1 MAAVEAAV
9 SLMPQIAPRALI
21 RPDREHRLGRLASLA
36 GQAAAIAVNAGLR
49 DRAVELLEQARGL
62 LIADVLDAHSSD
74 LTRLRQT
81 APDLVDAFDGLRA
94 RLDRLD
100 QARLVVPA
108 VHNSADARVE
118 AASSHQSVQD
128 LTNARREAYA
138 AWEDLLG
145 RIRAMDGFAT
155 FLHTPGIIRLAAQ
168 AHDGPL
174 ILVYTD
180 PVRCDALILTD
191 APDAPVR
198 VVPLTGLTDEDA
210 YTNATRFMA
219 ARRITSDPDA
229 DPKPRIAAQ
238 MEILDILAWLWD
250 AITGPVLAALGHT
263 SSPSG
268 EEDWP
273 RLWWCPVG
281 VLACLPL
288 HAAGHHRDLTDN
300 DSDRQANPRTVLDRV
315 IFSYTPTI
323 RGLAYA
329 RTQRQDPAGNTT
341 LIIAVPDAP
350 GAPPLP
356 GVAAEA
362 AALANLIPGAHL
374 LQHPT
379 RQGVLA
385 ALPGH
390 NVAHFACRG
399 YSDWENPAASRLVLY
414 DHQTTPLTVTDITA
428 LRLNGGLAYLSASD
442 TSITNLELANE
453 AVHFASAF
461 QLAGYSNVV
470 ATLWPIGDF
479 AATTVAVDFYDRLT
493 RHGTVRPDTSL
504 AASALHHA
512 TRRLRDQYPGTPTL
526 WAAYT
531 HTGI

>member
-1 MAAVEAAV
+1 MSTDWAGW
-9 SLMPQIAPRALI
+9 
-21 RPDREHRLGRLASLA
+21 RLWPVRLLPSQSTQA
-36 GQAAAIAVNAGLR
+36 GP

-108 VHNSADARVE
+108 VHNSADA
-118 AASSHQSVQD
+118 SSPSRQQ
-128 LTNARREAYA
+128 
-138 AWEDLLG
+138 
-145 RIRAMDGFAT
+145 
-155 FLHTPGIIRLAAQ
+155 P
-168 AHDGPL
+168 
-174 ILVYTD
+174 
-180 PVRCDALILTD
+180 PVRPRPDQCTPRSLRRLGGSTRAYPGDGLASQPSCTLRVLSDSPLRPMMARSFSYTPILSAVTFILTD

-250 AITGPVLAALGHT
+250 AITGPVLAAWGT
-263 SSPSG
+263 PRPPR

-323 RGLAYA
+323 RYGS
-329 RTQRQDPAGNTT
+329 
-341 LIIAVPDAP
+341 
-350 GAPPLP
+350 PLP
-356 GVAAEA
+356 
-362 AALANLIPGAHL
+362 PSDK
-374 LQHPT
+374 T
-379 RQGVLA
+379 R
-385 ALPGH
+385 
-390 NVAHFACRG
+390 
-399 YSDWENPAASRLVLY
+399 
-414 DHQTTPLTVTDITA
+414 
-428 LRLNGGLAYLSASD
+428 
-442 TSITNLELANE
+442 
-453 AVHFASAF
+453 
-461 QLAGYSNVV
+461 
-470 ATLWPIGDF
+470 
-479 AATTVAVDFYDRLT
+479 
-493 RHGTVRPDTSL
+493 
-504 AASALHHA
+504 
-512 TRRLRDQYPGTPTL
+512 PGTPP
-526 WAAYT
+526 
-531 HTGI
+531 